1 MDWAPLVILAVV
13 LVGAVVVAR
22 YLAKLKRAAVQALE
36 EVRKMEAQVQSLQAK
51 TAAARGAAAEPLQQP
66 AQQRAQQP
74 AQEPAEHGDGDG
86 KPPATS

>member
-13 LVGAVVVAR
+13 LVGAVVVGR

-51 TAAARGAAAEPLQQP
+51 TAAARGAPDESL
-66 AQQRAQQP
+66 RQP
-74 AQEPAEHGDGDG
+74 AQEPAEHGDGDR